1 MRIARTS
8 PLKNIQSIK
17 SYCKRRCFPVPD
29 VTGPLD
35 CELAVVAVLSQ
46 HQRDQKAANGD
57 CEWKG

>member
-17 SYCKRRCFPVPD
+17 SYCKRRFSPVPD

-35 CELAVVAVLSQ
+35 CELAVVAGLSQ
-46 HQRDQKAANGD
+46 QQRDRKAATGD